1 MRSFFTFAFQRSTV
15 VRSLK
20 LSTIVGS
27 SLNIINQGDMI
38 LGGVW
43 ENINYFKLALTYVVP
58 YLVST
63 YSTASALIDVLQKEE
78 IVLESFVE
86 SAE

>member
-20 LSTIVGS
+20 LSIIVGS